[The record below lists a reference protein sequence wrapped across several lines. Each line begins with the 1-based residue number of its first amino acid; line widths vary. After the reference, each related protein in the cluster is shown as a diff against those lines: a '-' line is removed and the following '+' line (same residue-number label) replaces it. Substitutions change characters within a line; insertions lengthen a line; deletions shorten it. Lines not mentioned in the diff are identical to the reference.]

1 MKAAGASRVIAVVK
15 EDLDT
20 QVKDFRDGYWS
31 EEVFLDSDMEFF
43 KALGGGEVRQPF
55 TSKFQLIKTILNPW
69 TQNRARSNFKR
80 AGEKGIENV
89 LGGDGLIFGGVYVV
103 KPDGKASYVFVEEQF
118 GDHAPVEDVIE
129 AVKAAKRGETYD
141 IAPRAFPLAEPEES
155 PSRKTWKEWSGRLTG
170 PDSYVIGDVTRG
182 IAKSTAGIVRRCT
195 SKSK

>member
-1 MKAAGASRVIAVVK
+1 MIAVVK

-103 KPDGKASYVFVEEQF
+103 RPDGKASYVFVEEQF

-141 IAPRAFPLAEPEES
+141 IAPRAFPLAEPEEDES
-155 PSRKTWKEWSGRLTG
+155 SRKTWKEWSGRLTG

-195 SKSK
+195 STSK